1 MIFSCLSSVLII
13 IAVVCLFG
21 LTPERVTD
29 DLMQIITPNDTMRDK
44 SRNLRGNK
52 KKHRLYRTLAKMKT
66 ALAVTGKSKQFT
78 IVCCASLVLFAAGI
92 IVSVLIDNIFLMPVL
107 SVAFAL
113 IPFFYTT
120 STLSYYEKNT
130 KEELE
135 TALSIITTSYVRSG
149 DVFADGINTKD
160 EETEIE
166 VKRKVGMVFQN
177 PDNQIIASIVEEDV
191 AFGPENLGIPPKE
204 IKKRVEDALK
214 AVDMWEFRKSTPHH
228 LSGGQKQRIAIAG
241 IIAMQPECLV
251 LDEPTAMLDPKGRA
265 EIISTLHRLNRDK
278 GITVVLIT
286 HYMEEAENADRVI
299 VMNDGEIIA
308 DDKPKVIFSDVER
321 LKKVG
326 LDVPQTAELL
336 YNLKKNGFAV
346 DTHALS
352 IKEAAEQIIS
362 ALHSEEK

>member
-1 MIFSCLSSVLII
+1 MDNILEVKNVTYEYTDEEKTFAAVKNLSLNI
-13 IAVVCLFG
+13 
-21 LTPERVTD
+21 ERGSFTVI
-29 DLMQIITPNDTMRDK
+29 LGHNGSGK
-44 SRNLRGNK
+44 S
-52 KKHRLYRTLAKMKT
+52 TLAKMLNGLNKPT
-66 ALAVTGKSKQFT
+66 
-78 IVCCASLVLFAAGI
+78 
-92 IVSVLIDNIFLMPVL
+92 
-107 SVAFAL
+107 
-113 IPFFYTT
+113 
-120 STLSYYEKNT
+120 
-130 KEELE
+130 
-135 TALSIITTSYVRSG
+135 SG
-149 DVFADGINTKD
+149 DVFADGINTND

-204 IKKRVEDALK
+204 IEKRVEDALK

-265 EIISTLHRLNRDK
+265 EIISTLHRLNRGK

>member
-1 MIFSCLSSVLII
+1 MDKILEVKNVTYEYTDEEKTFAAVKNLSLNI
-13 IAVVCLFG
+13 
-21 LTPERVTD
+21 ERGSFTVI
-29 DLMQIITPNDTMRDK
+29 LGHNGSGK
-44 SRNLRGNK
+44 S
-52 KKHRLYRTLAKMKT
+52 TLAKMLNGLNKPT
-66 ALAVTGKSKQFT
+66 
-78 IVCCASLVLFAAGI
+78 
-92 IVSVLIDNIFLMPVL
+92 
-107 SVAFAL
+107 
-113 IPFFYTT
+113 
-120 STLSYYEKNT
+120 
-130 KEELE
+130 
-135 TALSIITTSYVRSG
+135 SG

-160 EETEIE
+160 EKTEIE

-191 AFGPENLGIPPKE
+191 AFGPENLGIPPAE
-204 IKKRVEDALK
+204 IEKRVEDALK

>member
-1 MIFSCLSSVLII
+1 MDNIIEVKNVTYEYTDEEKTFAAVKNLSLNI
-13 IAVVCLFG
+13 
-21 LTPERVTD
+21 ERGSFTVI
-29 DLMQIITPNDTMRDK
+29 LGHNGSGK
-44 SRNLRGNK
+44 S
-52 KKHRLYRTLAKMKT
+52 TLAKMLNGLNKPT
-66 ALAVTGKSKQFT
+66 
-78 IVCCASLVLFAAGI
+78 
-92 IVSVLIDNIFLMPVL
+92 
-107 SVAFAL
+107 
-113 IPFFYTT
+113 
-120 STLSYYEKNT
+120 
-130 KEELE
+130 
-135 TALSIITTSYVRSG
+135 SG

-160 EETEIE
+160 EKTEIE

-204 IKKRVEDALK
+204 IEKRVEDALK

-265 EIISTLHRLNRDK
+265 EIISTLHRLNRDM

-299 VMNDGEIIA
+299 VVNDGEIIA

>member
-1 MIFSCLSSVLII
+1 MDNIIEVKNVTYEYTDEEKTFAAVKNLSLNI
-13 IAVVCLFG
+13 
-21 LTPERVTD
+21 ERGSFTVI
-29 DLMQIITPNDTMRDK
+29 LGHNGSGK
-44 SRNLRGNK
+44 S
-52 KKHRLYRTLAKMKT
+52 TLAKMLNGLNKPT
-66 ALAVTGKSKQFT
+66 
-78 IVCCASLVLFAAGI
+78 
-92 IVSVLIDNIFLMPVL
+92 
-107 SVAFAL
+107 
-113 IPFFYTT
+113 
-120 STLSYYEKNT
+120 
-130 KEELE
+130 
-135 TALSIITTSYVRSG
+135 SG

-160 EETEIE
+160 EKTEIE

-204 IKKRVEDALK
+204 IEKMVEDALK
-214 AVDMWEFRKSTPHH
+214 AADMWEFRKSTPHY

-251 LDEPTAMLDPKGRA
+251 LDEPTAMLDPKGRV
-265 EIISTLHRLNRDK
+265 EIISTLHRLNQDK

-299 VMNDGEIIA
+299 VMNDGKIIA

>member
-1 MIFSCLSSVLII
+1 MDNILEVKNVTYEYTDEEKTFAAVKNLSLNI
-13 IAVVCLFG
+13 
-21 LTPERVTD
+21 ERGSFTVI
-29 DLMQIITPNDTMRDK
+29 LGHNGSGK
-44 SRNLRGNK
+44 S
-52 KKHRLYRTLAKMKT
+52 TLAKMLNGLNKPT
-66 ALAVTGKSKQFT
+66 
-78 IVCCASLVLFAAGI
+78 
-92 IVSVLIDNIFLMPVL
+92 
-107 SVAFAL
+107 
-113 IPFFYTT
+113 
-120 STLSYYEKNT
+120 
-130 KEELE
+130 
-135 TALSIITTSYVRSG
+135 SG

-204 IKKRVEDALK
+204 IEKRVEDALK

-241 IIAMQPECLV
+241 LIAMQPECLV

-362 ALHSEEK
+362 ALHSEEN